1 MSVTATLQ
9 NCNVNVTLMTVLL
22 FYSCEYRLSRSDSLY
37 FRLRYGFIGLS
48 LAYIL
53 MSGVATAQVAGP
65 LSLDK
70 AVTDALSANPGLA
83 AIDARAKALAAIPD
97 QLETRPDPRVSINML
112 NLPLDRFSFTQENM
126 TQLQLGISQAL
137 PYPGKLALRSRA
149 ARHEAGA
156 AEADVKEARVQLVR
170 DVKTVWWN
178 IFYLDRALEV
188 VHGNKILLAQ
198 FVNVAETRYTVGRG
212 LQQDILLAQ
221 LELSKLNDNAI
232 RIQNMRDNEETRL
245 NVLMSRSTT
254 ERIQLA
260 VTVDEV
266 LPVLHTVE
274 ALQQQAIN
282 TRPALAAQTE
292 RFKAARSRVA
302 LAKKEYA
309 PDFKVGAAYGLRN
322 GSNANGR
329 RADFGSIM
337 FSMNLPIYTGS
348 KQDRAVDQR
357 NAERMQQKY
366 RLHDQRN
373 QVASQVQQA
382 ITDYLRAGEQA
393 RLYQQ
398 EIIPQARQTVEAMM
412 AGYQVGKVDFLNL
425 VRSQTTLYDYE
436 TEYWKAFSVA
446 NQALARLVAAV
457 GEENIYEKKGGA

>member
-1 MSVTATLQ
+1 MYFQ
-9 NCNVNVTLMTVLL
+9 
-22 FYSCEYRLSRSDSLY
+22 FRFSLWV
-37 FRLRYGFIGLS
+37 S
-48 LAYIL
+48 LCLPAVL
-53 MSGVATAQVAGP
+53 MSGMNAVQAAEI
-65 LSLDK
+65 LSLQK
-70 AVTDALSANPGLA
+70 AVTEVVLANPSLA
-83 AIDARAKALAAIPD
+83 AIDARAKALAAVPD
-97 QLETRPDPRVSINML
+97 QREALPDPRLSINML
-112 NLPLDRFSFTQENM
+112 NLPLDSFSFTQENM
-126 TQLQLGISQAL
+126 TQLQLGISQVL

-156 AEADVKEARVQLVR
+156 AKADVKEARLQLVR

-188 VHGNKILLAQ
+188 IQGNKVLLAQ
-198 FVNVAETRYTVGRG
+198 FVNVAEIRYTVGRG

-221 LELSKLNDNAI
+221 LELSRLSDNAI
-232 RIQNMRDNEETRL
+232 RVQNRRENEVIRL
-245 NVLMSRSTT
+245 NVLMDRSTA

-260 VTVDEV
+260 ATVDEV
-266 LPVLHTVE
+266 LPVLHTAE
-274 ALQQQAIN
+274 ALQQQAVN
-282 TRPALAAQTE
+282 ARPSLAAQTE
-292 RFKAARSRVA
+292 RFRAALSRVD
-302 LAKKEYA
+302 LAKKDYA

-322 GSNANGR
+322 GNDINGR

-337 FSMNLPIYTGS
+337 FSMNLPIYTSS

-373 QVASQVQQA
+373 QVALQVQQA
-382 ITDYLRAGEQA
+382 ITDYHRSGEQA
-393 RLYQQ
+393 RLYQK

-436 TEYWKAFSVA
+436 TQYWKAFSVA
-446 NQALARLVAAV
+446 NQALARLIAAV
-457 GEENIYEKKGGA
+457 GEDAIYE